1 MASDMGFKWTGV
13 PGCGVV
19 VALLSATLV
28 LFIGWRV
35 SLAALV
41 IINFFFGFVF
51 SVLWR
56 EPEHRDIA
64 SARRHL
70 PAPEDH
76 GSLNV
81 WSFLPASCGTA
92 IFLVGQMALITY
104 LPLYLKE
111 SMGFS
116 AYWASQALAITQAG
130 AMFGRV
136 GWGVASDRLFGG
148 RRKIVLLIIGIMGS
162 VLLLALSLMS
172 RQSPL
177 SLLLLV
183 IFLSG
188 LCLVGYQGVSYALI
202 GALAGRARTHA
213 RLGFM
218 ITINAGA
225 VTLGTPLFGF
235 IVDKSESYPTAW
247 QLLAAALAVSCVGLA
262 AFLKEPR
269 PTVEPSL

>member
-1 MASDMGFKWTGV
+1 MASLAA
-13 PGCGVV
+13 P
-19 VALLSATLV
+19 LV
-28 LFIGWRV
+28 LVIGWRGA
-35 SLAALV
+35 LAALG

-56 EPEHRDIA
+56 EPEHQDIA
-64 SARRHL
+64 SASRHS

-81 WSFLPASCGTA
+81 WSFLPASFGTA

-116 AYWASQALAITQAG
+116 PYWASQALAITQAG
-130 AMFGRV
+130 AMFGRI
-136 GWGVASDRLFGG
+136 GWGVASDRFFGG
-148 RRKIVLLIIGIMGS
+148 RRKIVLLIIGIVGS
-162 VLLLALSLMS
+162 VLLVALSLMS

-202 GALAGRARTHA
+202 GELAGRARTGA
-213 RLGFM
+213 ALGLM

-225 VTLGTPLFGF
+225 ATLGTPLFGF
-235 IVDKSESYPTAW
+235 IVDKSESYATAW
-247 QLLAAALAVSCVGLA
+247 QALAGAVAVSCVGLA
-262 AFLKEPR
+262 ALLKEAR
-269 PTVEPSL
+269 RSVEPVW